1 MSQHRDTKGG
11 AASGIGEQRRKKVSM
26 DITSPASRDSQD
38 TKPTPGQSAT
48 KKYKTRRK
56 RIPGFVKI
64 LAVLVILAGIAGGIY
79 IWRTQTTAAASTSP
93 TLALPVTQG
102 DLNVTVQS
110 NGTLAANRQASIT
123 YQATGNVVQ
132 VMVKPGDKV
141 EAGQTLLTQTNTDQQ
156 AAVDSAQA
164 ALNTAQAKLDD
175 LKKGP
180 TASDIASAQADVQA
194 AQAAL
199 NLAKAGPTSQQLADA
214 QADVRSAQANLASA
228 RAGATPKQLADAEAD
243 VQAAQVNYDNVKAGA
258 TPKQLADAEAD
269 VQAAQVN
276 YDNVKA
282 GATPKQI
289 SDAEQD
295 LATAQAAYNQL
306 LVPPTQDAVTQA
318 QAQLNAAKAS
328 LAALKAQ
335 PIPADLSTAQLAVT
349 QAQADLNTTQAADD
363 LAKQQDQDAR
373 DKADHALQ
381 QAQLAYSVIASQV
394 LNPDGTLNVPSSNA
408 KYTTYWNDYYAMQ
421 NAQADQA
428 SAAAVL
434 NNAVNKETFDIN
446 AAQAKLSDAK
456 TQLAKVQAGAT
467 PDQLA
472 AAEATVATDQKT
484 FDDLSVGPTKSD
496 LATAQSAV
504 TKAQTALTE
513 LKAGPTAAD
522 LATAQ
527 DTLTKAQTALT
538 ELKAGPTA
546 ADLATAQDTLTKAQD
561 ALTELKAGPAAAT
574 VATAQTAAD
583 KAQDALNALLAGPT
597 ASSVAAAQATLAQ
610 KQAALATLML
620 PATASDIA
628 TAQQDVTTA
637 QNNLLTAQETL
648 AKTVLKAPFS
658 GTVASVTAQPNDQTA
673 VGTEALAIY
682 DESGMYVN
690 LQVNETDI
698 QKLKPGEDA
707 SITVDAL
714 PNEVFTGTVKTVS
727 NVSQTSQSVVTY
739 EVDVDFNPRGL
750 PVKTGMNATANLVVE
765 SHPNVIQVP
774 TRAITSK
781 GQNKSVTVLTGP
793 NNQTPVTIGVTTG
806 ASNTTYT
813 EITSCT
819 DTGNQCLRPGDRVQ
833 VTLPTGT
840 TTNNGANTGF
850 GGGGF
855 GGGGFG
861 GGGFGGG
868 GGRNGGAPV
877 IIQGPGK

>member
-1 MSQHRDTKGG
+1 
-11 AASGIGEQRRKKVSM
+11 M

-38 TKPTPGQSAT
+38 TKPTPSQSST
-48 KKYKTRRK
+48 KKYKSRRK
-56 RIPGFVKI
+56 RIPGFVKV

-79 IWRTQTTAAASTSP
+79 IWRTQTTAAASAQP

-102 DLNVTVQS
+102 ALNVTVQS

-123 YQATGNVVQ
+123 YQTTGNVVQ

-141 EAGQTLLTQTNTDQQ
+141 EAGQVLLTQTNTDQQ

-180 TASDIASAQADVQA
+180 TASDVASANADIQS

-214 QADVRSAQANLASA
+214 QADVRSAQANLAS
-228 RAGATPKQLADAEAD
+228 
-243 VQAAQVNYDNVKAGA
+243 VKAGA
-258 TPKQLADAEAD
+258 TPKQLADAQAD
-269 VQAAQVN
+269 VQAAQAN

-282 GATPKQI
+282 GATSKQI

-295 LATAQAAYNQL
+295 LTTAQAAYNQL
-306 LVPPTQDAVTQA
+306 LVPPTQDAINQA
-318 QAQLNAAKAS
+318 QSQLNAAKAS

-335 PIPADLSTAQLAVT
+335 PIAADLSTAQLAVT
-349 QAQADLNTTQAADD
+349 QAQTDLNTTQAADD

-381 QAQLAYSVIASQV
+381 QAQLAYSVIASEV

-434 NNAVNKETFDIN
+434 NNAINKETFDIQ
-446 AAQAKLSDAK
+446 AAQAKLNDAK

-467 PDQLA
+467 PDQIMTA
-472 AAEATVATDQKT
+472 QATVATDQKT
-484 FDDLSVGPTKSD
+484 LDDLTVGPTKSD

-504 TKAQTALTE
+504 TKAQTALDE
-513 LKAGPTAAD
+513 LKAGPTAAA
-522 LATAQ
+522 LS
-527 DTLTKAQTALT
+527 TAL
-538 ELKAGPTA
+538 
-546 ADLATAQDTLTKAQD
+546 DTLTKAQD
-561 ALTELKAGPAAAT
+561 ALNELKAGPTAAT
-574 VATAQTAAD
+574 VAAAQTTAD

-597 ASSVAAAQATLAQ
+597 ASSVAAAEATLAQ

-620 PATASDIA
+620 PATASNIA
-628 TAQQDVTTA
+628 TAQQDVATA
-637 QNNLLTAQETL
+637 QTSLLTAQETF

-658 GTVASVTAQPNDQTA
+658 GTVASVTAQPNDQVS
-673 VGTEALAIY
+673 VGTEALSLY

-690 LQVNETDI
+690 LQVNESDI
-698 QKLKPGEDA
+698 QKIKTGEDA
-707 SITVDAL
+707 SITIDAL
-714 PNEVFTGTVKTVS
+714 PNEAFTGTVKSVS

-750 PVKTGMNATANLVVE
+750 PVKTGMNATANLIVE
-765 SHPNVIQVP
+765 SHNNVIQVP

-781 GQNKSVTVLTGP
+781 GQNKTVTVLAGD
-793 NNQTPVTIGVTTG
+793 NQQTPVTIGVTTG

-813 EITSCT
+813 EITGCT
-819 DTGNQCLRPGDRVQ
+819 DTGNQCLRAGDRVV

-840 TTNNGANTGF
+840 TTNNNGNTGF
-850 GGGGF
+850 GGF

-861 GGGFGGG
+861 GGG
-868 GGRNGGAPV
+868 RNGGQPV
-877 IIQGPGK
+877 IIQGPGR